1 MADAAVQF
9 LLDNLQQLLIYHTHL
24 IADAKN
30 QVEKLESDLRV
41 FNSFLKDSTK
51 KRRKD
56 ESLREL
62 VRQIRDVVYEAEDI
76 VDAFV
81 TQAAESKSKNYFLRA
96 FQTPV
101 KLHAIATQIEK
112 VSATVKEIYGDKSRI
127 DFATLNVGD
136 GGPEESEVTLFS
148 FRLLNLGTLNWS

>member
-30 QVEKLESDLRV
+30 QVEKLESNLRV
-41 FNSFLKDSTK
+41 FNAFLKDSTK

-76 VDAFV
+76 IDAFV
-81 TQAAESKSKNYFLRA
+81 TQAAESKAKNYFLRA
-96 FQTPV
+96 FETPV
-101 KLHAIATQIEK
+101 KLHSIATQIEK

-127 DFATLNVGD
+127 DFAALNVGD
-136 GGPEESEVTLFS
+136 GGPEKSEVTLFP
-148 FRLLNLGTLNWS
+148 FRLLNLRTLN